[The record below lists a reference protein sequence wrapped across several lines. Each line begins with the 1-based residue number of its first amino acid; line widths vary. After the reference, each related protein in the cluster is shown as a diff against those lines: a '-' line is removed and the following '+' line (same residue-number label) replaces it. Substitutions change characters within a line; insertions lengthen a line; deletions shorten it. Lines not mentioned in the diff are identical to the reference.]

1 MVEKVV
7 ESKQNETSGTE
18 TKTKK
23 LKVGL
28 IMPIS
33 HTEGFPVG
41 HWGDVRKIIEEA
53 LKEIN
58 EYEIEASMVSESED
72 TTLIQ
77 KTIIQRIYEDDIVVV
92 DVSSK
97 NPNVMF
103 ELGVRLA
110 FDRPFILLKDD
121 LTDYIFDISSIH
133 HINYRRDLRYKDIVD
148 VKNQLKSKLLA
159 TYKKSLAEESMY
171 LKDFGTFKVA
181 NLQSTELPIKEYME
195 RMFSDIRTDIKGIR
209 KDNNNN
215 AKSNDIQRSEKN
227 KRYNLENR
235 IFNLISE
242 YLEENPSLDTVKFF
256 NKNHEI
262 QHLIRNDK
270 EVSMFATNIQE
281 VEDIIRE
288 VFNKLKILPF

>member
-1 MVEKVV
+1 MVA
-7 ESKQNETSGTE
+7 ESRQNESSGTE
-18 TKTKK
+18 TVKRK

-33 HTEGFPVG
+33 HTEGFPAG

-53 LKEIN
+53 LKEIT
-58 EYEIEASMVSESED
+58 EYEVEVSMVSEAED
-72 TTLIQ
+72 VTLIQ
-77 KTIIQRIYEDDIVVV
+77 KTIIQRIYEDDIVIV

-148 VKNQLKSKLLA
+148 VKNQIKSKLLA
-159 TYKKSLAEESMY
+159 TYKKSLEEESIY

-181 NLQSTELPIKEYME
+181 NLQSTELPLKDYME
-195 RMFSDIRTDIKGIR
+195 KMFSEIKRDINRVRHNIISDNKEDLASRQR
-209 KDNNNN
+209 KETFAIDGL
-215 AKSNDIQRSEKN
+215 A
-227 KRYNLENR
+227 NR
-235 IFNLISE
+235 
-242 YLEENPSLDTVKFF
+242 
-256 NKNHEI
+256 
-262 QHLIRNDK
+262 LIRDYVKRNDVGDGSELFNESHPIYK
-270 EVSMFATNIQE
+270 KIKNSNIVKNSTVDDE
-281 VEDIIRE
+281 MINRVIHMTLDDLG
-288 VFNKLKILPF
+288 FLNF

>member
-1 MVEKVV
+1 MVEKVA
-7 ESKQNETSGTE
+7 ESKQKELSVTGTE
-18 TKTKK
+18 AKK

-33 HTEGFPVG
+33 HTEGFPIG

-53 LKEIN
+53 LKEIT
-58 EYEIEASMVSESED
+58 EYEVEVSMVSESED
-72 TTLIQ
+72 VTLIQ
-77 KTIIQRIYEDDIVVV
+77 KTIIQRIYEDDIVIV

-148 VKNQLKSKLLA
+148 VKNQIKSKLLA
-159 TYKKSLAEESMY
+159 TYKKSLEEESMY

-181 NLQSTELPIKEYME
+181 NLQSTELPIKDYME
-195 RMFSDIRTDIKGIR
+195 KMFSEIKRDINRVRHNIISINEDDEVSKHR
-209 KDNNNN
+209 KDTF
-215 AKSNDIQRSEKN
+215 AIDG
-227 KRYNLENR
+227 LANR
-235 IFNLISE
+235 IIRGYIKENDVGDGSELFNESHPIYQKIKSSNIVKNSTVNDE
-242 YLEENPSLDTVKFF
+242 MINRIIHMTLDDLGFLNF
-256 NKNHEI
+256 
-262 QHLIRNDK
+262 
-270 EVSMFATNIQE
+270 
-281 VEDIIRE
+281 
-288 VFNKLKILPF
+288 